1 MHHFRPVAGHL
12 QHFFI
17 AHLSQKS
24 GLRNQARIGAVNA
37 FNVSVY
43 LANRGAEAGGEGDG
57 GGVRATPAQGGGV
70 HIGGNALEA
79 GDDDHTAFFQL
90 FDHPVGIYLEDAG
103 AAESG
108 VSADAGLG
116 AAEADGGTAHGVQ
129 RHGEEGGGD
138 HLPGGEEHVEFAVGR
153 FLGNLVSQGN
163 QLVGG
168 VTHCRNDD
176 DDLIAGVPR
185 TDDAPRHVFYLL
197 GISDR
202 GAAVFLNDDGHYFI
216 DFPSSLP
223 IILYPSARKR
233 PVFFASASVNL
244 RAPLAAKPGPQRR
257 KGTGSSVWVW
267 T

>member
-1 MHHFRPVAGHL
+1 MHHFCPVAGHL

-17 AHLSQKS
+17 ANL
-24 GLRNQARIGAVNA
+24 GEGPGFRNQAGVGAVHA

-90 FDHPVGIYLEDAG
+90 FDHPGGVYLQDAG
-103 AAESG
+103 ATESG
-108 VSADAGLG
+108 VGADAGLG

-129 RHGEEGGGD
+129 RHGQEGGGD
-138 HLPGGEEHVEFAVGR
+138 HLAGGEKDVKFAVGR
-153 FLGNLVSQGN
+153 FFRNLVSQVN

-168 VTHCRNDD
+168 VAHCRDDD

-202 GAAVFLNDDGHYFI
+202 GAAVFLNNNCHKFGY
-216 DFPSSLP
+216 SLYLSVP
-223 IILYPSARKR
+223 KLTIPELLKGKFYP
-233 PVFFASASVNL
+233 
-244 RAPLAAKPGPQRR
+244 
-257 KGTGSSVWVW
+257 TI
-267 T
+267 